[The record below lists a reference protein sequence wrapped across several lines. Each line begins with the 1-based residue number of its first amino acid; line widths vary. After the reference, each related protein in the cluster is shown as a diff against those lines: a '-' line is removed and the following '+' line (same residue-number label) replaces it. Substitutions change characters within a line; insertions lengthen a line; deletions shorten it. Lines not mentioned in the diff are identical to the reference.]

1 LLFLIFV
8 QRSKPAKRTTIMA
21 QAAPSPRNLPDLKLP
36 KIDLDAVFG
45 LQKANLATAQEA
57 QNVLLDAAQAIVRAQ
72 YGWAEEAAAEVRA
85 ALNAKAPKQPE
96 AVLAEVKAAAE
107 KAVAVAKESVDLG
120 VMAQRR
126 VADLLSRRAAANVE
140 QIKVLAA
147 A

>member
-1 LLFLIFV
+1 
-8 QRSKPAKRTTIMA
+8 MA

>member
-1 LLFLIFV
+1 
-8 QRSKPAKRTTIMA
+8 MA
-21 QAAPSPRNLPDLKLP
+21 QAAPSPRNLPELKLP
-36 KIDLDAVFG
+36 KVDLDALFG

-57 QNVLLDAAQAIVRAQ
+57 QNVLLDAVQAIARTQ
-72 YGWAEEAAAEVRA
+72 YGWAEEAAAEVQA

-96 AVLAEVKAAAE
+96 AVLAEVRAAAE

-126 VADLLSRRAAANVE
+126 VADLFSRRVAANVE